1 MLKTLVKIRFQGL
14 FLKSMM
20 ESKKKKISIGKM
32 ILFSLLFIYLGIVL
46 IGVFGYF
53 FNLIIE
59 PFIASGYQWLYFGLM
74 ALVVI
79 LFCFL
84 GSIFY
89 TQQEIYGAKDN
100 DLLLSMPIKTRDV
113 LLSRIVVVLILN
125 YIYEA
130 LIALPAIVVY
140 YLHQPFN
147 GMQMLIFI
155 IVFMTLPLFVL
166 ALSCVFGWLIT
177 MILKK
182 VPSKTFITMILS
194 LGILVAY
201 FYLVNK
207 MPEYLASLIKNGKT
221 IGEIVENKL
230 YPIYHLAKAI
240 SDINLF
246 SLVIYLL
253 TALIPFILVIYLLS
267 SNFIKLTTSKSGV
280 KKGKLKQTDI
290 KTSGLKKSL
299 FMREL
304 RHFTSNSMVMMNSAI
319 GIAFTIFLAGALI
332 VKSND
337 VKTIVQTIS
346 LLLQETLLQG
356 TLDEWIVAGLCL
368 VTIGVSS
375 FNYISASLI
384 SLEGNC
390 LWIIKSLPLKTKD
403 ILDSKLLLHIIL
415 CIPPAIFFSLA
426 GIYVFSLNIVDAII
440 VILVPIIFII
450 FEAIFGLL
458 VNLWKPKF
466 DWVNET
472 IVVKQS
478 LAVII
483 AMFGTMAFVAL
494 IAGGYILLFNEF
506 ISVINYTY
514 LITLIVV
521 VLDIFGYYFLNT
533 WGTKRFA
540 EF

>member
-1 MLKTLVKIRFQGL
+1 MLKTLVKIRLQGL

-20 ESKKKKISIGKM
+20 GSKKQKIRIGKI
-32 ILFSLLFIYLGIVL
+32 ILFSLLFIYLGIFL

-59 PFIASGYQWLYFGLM
+59 PFIVSGYQWLYFGLM
-74 ALVVI
+74 ALIII
-79 LFCFL
+79 LFCCL

-89 TQQEIYGAKDN
+89 TQQEIYEAKDN
-100 DLLLSMPIKTRDV
+100 DLLLAMPIKTSDI
-113 LLSRIVVVLILN
+113 LLSRLAVVLILN
-125 YIYEA
+125 YLYEA
-130 LIALPAIVVY
+130 LIAVPAIVVY

-147 GMQMLIFI
+147 GLQMVILM
-155 IVFMTLPLFVL
+155 IVFLTLPLFVL
-166 ALSCVFGWLIT
+166 AVSCVLGWVIT

-182 VPSKTFITMILS
+182 VPSKTFVTMVLS
-194 LGILVAY
+194 LVILAAY

-207 MPEYLASLIKNGKT
+207 MPEYLALLIKNGKT
-221 IGEIVENKL
+221 ISEIIENKL

-240 SDINLF
+240 TDINLS
-246 SLVIYLL
+246 SLIRYLL

-267 SNFIKLTTSKSGV
+267 TNFIKLTTSKAGV
-280 KKGKLKQTDI
+280 KKGKLKLTDI
-290 KTSGLKKSL
+290 KTSSLQKAL

-304 RHFTSNSMVMMNSAI
+304 RHFTSNAMVMMNSAI
-319 GIAFTIFLAGALI
+319 GIVFTIFLAGALI
-332 VKSND
+332 LKSND
-337 VKTIVQTIS
+337 VKMIVQTMAP
-346 LLLQETLLQG
+346 LLQG
-356 TLDEWIVAGLCL
+356 TLDEGLVAGLCL
-368 VTIGVSS
+368 AIIGVSS

-390 LWIIKSLPLKTKD
+390 LWIIKSLPLKTKE

-415 CIPPAIFFSLA
+415 CVPPAIIFSLA
-426 GIYVFSLNIVDAII
+426 GIFVFSLNLIDAIL
-440 VILVPIIFII
+440 VILVPIIFVV

-478 LAVII
+478 LAVTIVT
-483 AMFGTMAFVAL
+483 FGTMAFVVL
-494 IAGGYILLFNEF
+494 IAGGYLLLFNEF

-514 LITLIVV
+514 LIMVIVII
-521 VLDIFGYYFLNT
+521 LDVFGYYLLNT
-533 WGTKRFA
+533 WGVKRFA

>member
-20 ESKKKKISIGKM
+20 GSKKKKISIGKM

-46 IGVFGYF
+46 VAVFGYF
-53 FNLIIE
+53 FDLIIE
-59 PFIASGYQWLYFGLM
+59 PFIASGYEWLYFGLM

-100 DLLLSMPIKTRDV
+100 DLLLSMPIKTRDI
-113 LLSRIVVVLILN
+113 LLSRILVVLLLN
-125 YIYEA
+125 YVYEA
-130 LIALPAIVVY
+130 LIALPAIIVY

-147 GMQMLIFI
+147 GLQMLIFI
-155 IVFMTLPLFVL
+155 IVFVTLPLFVL
-166 ALSCVFGWLIT
+166 VLSCVFGWLIT
-177 MILKK
+177 MVLKK
-182 VPSKTFITMILS
+182 IPSKTFITMVLS
-194 LGILVAY
+194 LGVLVAY
-201 FYLVNK
+201 FYLINK
-207 MPEYLASLIKNGKT
+207 MPEYLASLITNGET
-221 IGEIVENKL
+221 IGEIVESKL

-240 SDINLF
+240 SDMNLF
-246 SLVIYLL
+246 SLIVYLL
-253 TALIPFILVIYLLS
+253 TALIPFVLVIYLLS
-267 SNFIKLTTSKSGV
+267 LNFIKLTTSKSGV

-290 KTSGLKKSL
+290 KTNGLKKSL

-304 RHFTSNSMVMMNSAI
+304 RHFTSNPMVMMNSAI

-337 VKTIVQTIS
+337 VKIIVQSIS
-346 LLLQETLLQG
+346 PLLQG
-356 TLDEWIVAGLCL
+356 TLNEWLVAGLCL
-368 VTIGVSS
+368 VIIGVSS

-384 SLEGNC
+384 SLEGNR

-403 ILDSKLLLHIIL
+403 ILDSKLLLHIVL
-415 CIPPAIFFSLA
+415 CIPPAIIFSLA
-426 GIYVFSLNIVDAII
+426 GIYVFSLDIVDALI
-440 VILVPIIFII
+440 VILVPVIFIV

-458 VNLWKPKF
+458 INLWKPKF

-478 LAVII
+478 MAVII
-483 AMFGTMAFVAL
+483 AMLGTMAFVVL
-494 IAGGYILLFNEF
+494 VAGGYILLFNEF
-506 ISVINYTY
+506 ISAINYTY
-514 LITLIVV
+514 LIAVILI
-521 VLDIFGYYFLNT
+521 VLDIFGYYLLNT
-533 WGTKRFA
+533 WGAKQFA
-540 EF
+540 KF